1 MKNGKK
7 AISLVFTALAVV
19 SLSGCSD
26 VTSNSDGQILTY
38 TYQGQHLDISTD
50 DIIQKYLTESRDEH
64 AKAFYDALYEIVV
77 RASFEKGGALS
88 AYKDAVEATAKDAVE
103 EAKDSADNSGTSW
116 HDYLVNQGYNDA
128 NMTDSERENEFYLD
142 KLYTAMTGRVDNEFN
157 SKFKTW
163 VVSNDEVQQQY
174 NALW

>member
-50 DIIQKYLTESRDEH
+50 DIIQQYLTESRDEH

-88 AYKDAVEATAKDAVE
+88 TYKEAVEATARDTVE
-103 EAKDSADNSGTSW
+103 EAKDSADNSGTELTLNSI
-116 HDYLVNQGYNDA
+116 A
-128 NMTDSERENEFYLD
+128 
-142 KLYTAMTGRVDNEFN
+142 N
-157 SKFKTW
+157 SKLGLF
-163 VVSNDEVQQQY
+163 QMMRY
-174 NALW
+174 NNNTMLFGALMVISIKNFLTM